1 MTKIFR
7 RLLAPLSTSHLL
19 RKVDLNLVS
28 SVCWRHSLPA
38 FVDCISYVV
47 SHSNRYEALFG
58 ATCGAS
64 VLICP
69 WIQRQRPARQLWPMS
84 SVFLLDVYGLESS
97 CYLSMATSKVYFVT

>member
-7 RLLAPLSTSHLL
+7 RLLAPLSTSDLL

-69 WIQRQRPARQLWPMS
+69 WIQRQRPARQLHPMS
-84 SVFLLDVYGLESS
+84 SLFLLDVYGWRPEVWIHENNNK
-97 CYLSMATSKVYFVT
+97 TRD